1 MCGRG
6 ATSACAASGRT
17 NVVTRIAATC
27 PSLLPHRV
35 AATRQCS
42 LSKVQQLCGQSSRSA
57 DPRLAVRAVAEES
70 VATRETDG
78 SWGSGLGDARARAA
92 AARSRSCP
100 DGSGRRP
107 RGTAGRYCGRMEVP
121 TNYLE
126 EGSSTS
132 RATAAGASPEEP
144 SGPESAEPAGAAGVA
159 SSASL
164 GSRALLDGGGVSRAR
179 STARAS
185 RMGCMRVRASRGR
198 CAFAGPGSRSVL
210 YDE

>member
-70 VATRETDG
+70 VANRETDG
-78 SWGSGLGDARARAA
+78 SWGSGLGDARAHAA
-92 AARSRSCP
+92 TARSRSCP
-100 DGSGRRP
+100 DGSERRP
-107 RGTAGRYCGRMEVP
+107 RGTASRVLRKD
-121 TNYLE
+121 
-126 EGSSTS
+126 GSANKSL
-132 RATAAGASPEEP
+132 RRRVL
-144 SGPESAEPAGAAGVA
+144 GVA
-159 SSASL
+159 C
-164 GSRALLDGGGVSRAR
+164 GGGRRLARSVRAR
-179 STARAS
+179 VREGCRRGRRRVVGGGARAP
-185 RMGCMRVRASRGR
+185 RFTPAAAFRGR
-198 CAFAGPGSRSVL
+198 RARLAPFAGSAQYPLWSGARHQIRAARSV
-210 YDE
+210 